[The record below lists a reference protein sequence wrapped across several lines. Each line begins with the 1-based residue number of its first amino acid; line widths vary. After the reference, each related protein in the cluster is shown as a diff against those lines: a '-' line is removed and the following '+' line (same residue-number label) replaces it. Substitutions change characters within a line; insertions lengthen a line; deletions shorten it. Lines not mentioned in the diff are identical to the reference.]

1 VPAPSVP
8 LVRLPVLGS
17 ARPGVGAHA
26 SVPLPTSA
34 GVSVTQVSPRTVRL
48 SLTDRC
54 DLACVYCRPP
64 TKEQFLDDSLEASAF
79 EAMVDGLFLA
89 GIRRFRITG
98 GEPLLHRE
106 VVERVRSIA
115 QRGPDDLA
123 LTTNATRLAQ
133 FAEPLRAAG
142 LGRVTI
148 SLDSLRPEVF
158 TRMSR
163 GGRLDRVLAG
173 IEAARAVGFPERKLN
188 VVVVRGENDAE
199 LCELAEFA
207 WSMGM
212 TPRFIEVM
220 PVGEGANLGASAVVG
235 ASEMR
240 ARLAPL
246 IADERGVTD
255 TDRGP
260 AKYVHARRDPRLR
273 IGFITGTT
281 DTFCAACDR
290 LRVGSDGF
298 VRPCLAMEDGLP
310 AVDQARKGDA
320 AAVAA
325 TIDRAWQN
333 KPDGETWKGCTE
345 ESAREVSMRAVGG

>member
-1 VPAPSVP
+1 MQQ
-8 LVRLPVLGS
+8 
-17 ARPGVGAHA
+17 
-26 SVPLPTSA
+26 T
-34 GVSVTQVSPRTVRL
+34 SPRTVRL

-64 TKEQFLDDSLEASAF
+64 TKEQFLDDSLEAAAF

-106 VVERVRSIA
+106 VVARVAAIA

-123 LTTNATRLAQ
+123 LTTNATHLARL
-133 FAEPLRAAG
+133 AEPLRSAG
-142 LGRVTI
+142 LQRVTV

-173 IEAARAVGFPERKLN
+173 IEAARAVGFGERKLN
-188 VVVVRGENDAE
+188 VVVVRGENDEE
-199 LCELAEFA
+199 LCDLAEFA

-220 PVGEGANLGASAVVG
+220 PVGEGAQLGPGAVVG

-246 IADERGVTD
+246 IDDERGTPD

-260 AKYVHARRDPRLR
+260 AKYVQSRRDPRLR

-281 DTFCAACDR
+281 DTYCKSCDR

-298 VRPCLAMEDGLP
+298 IRPCLAREDGLP
-310 AVDQARKGDA
+310 AIDEARAGDA
-320 AAVAA
+320 PAIADTIAA
-325 TIDRAWQN
+325 AWRD
-333 KPDGETWKGCTE
+333 KPDGETFRGCTE
-345 ESAREVSMRAVGG
+345 ESAREVSMRATGG